1 MSSRYR
7 HCIYC
12 GTRFAPSAPWPR
24 PCPGCGELN
33 YRNPLPV
40 AVAMVPVDEG
50 LLLIRRGI
58 LPARGK
64 WALPGGFIDWGESWQ
79 TAAAREVQEE
89 AGISIDPEELT
100 EFRVRC
106 TSDGFALVFGLA
118 RPRRSEELSRY
129 RATDETT
136 DRRVWN
142 QVPSEMAFDLHA
154 EMMRRYFAEQ
164 DWKREERPRVGVGV
178 IVRRNG
184 KILLGRRRGTHGAGA
199 WALPGGHLEFGE
211 TPEACAARE
220 VREETGLRI
229 ENPRRGPFTND
240 FFTDAGLHYV
250 TIYVMAE
257 WAGGEPEVREPHRC
271 REWGWFS
278 RHALPAPRFP
288 SLRNLMA
295 SGFDPFGGSP

>member
-12 GTRFAPSAPWPR
+12 GTRFAPDAPWPR
-24 PCPGCGELN
+24 PCLGCGELN

-40 AVAMVPVDEG
+40 AVALVPVDGG

-79 TAAAREVQEE
+79 TAAAREVWEE
-89 AGISIDPEELT
+89 AGVSVQPEELT

-118 RPRRSEELSRY
+118 RPRRSEELPPY
-129 RATDETT
+129 RWTEETT
-136 DRRVWN
+136 DRRVWDR
-142 QVPSEMAFDLHA
+142 VPPEMAFDLHA
-154 EMMRRYFAEQ
+154 EMMRRYFAER
-164 DWKREERPRVGVGV
+164 DRGRNRRPRVGVGV

-184 KILLGRRRGTHGAGA
+184 KILLGRRRNTHGAGT

-211 TPEACAARE
+211 TPEACAERE

-240 FFTDAGLHYV
+240 YFTDGGFHYV
-250 TIYVMAE
+250 TIYMVAE
-257 WAGGEPEVREPHRC
+257 WTGGEPEVREPHRC
-271 REWGWFS
+271 GEWGWFS
-278 RHALPAPRFP
+278 WNAPPSPLFS
-288 SLRNLMA
+288 SLRNLA
-295 SGFDPFGGSP
+295 AEGFDPFGGTP